1 MNTISAQRY
10 KILAVPKKTAIFV
23 VYMSNTTMKT
33 NYLLSILLLFVCLS
47 GYTQEKKRVRDY
59 GIQIGLLPTGPNNA
73 ITDVPGV
80 QVGHCTLIE
89 GDDIRTGV
97 TAVLPH
103 DGNIFQSK
111 VPAAVFVGNG
121 FGKLTGATQ
130 IAELGNI
137 ESPIILTNTLNV
149 AAGLEGCIDYTFSFP
164 ENRNVMSVNG
174 VVGETNDGGLN
185 NIRARKVTRQHVLQ
199 AIQSASDGKVAEGN
213 VGAGT
218 GTVAFG
224 FKGGIGTASRVLPQS
239 LGGYTVGVLV
249 QSNFGGILQIDG
261 APVGVEFGQYSFKN
275 QIESADGS
283 IMIIV
288 ATDAP
293 LESRN
298 LSRLAKRAF
307 MGLAKTGGIASNGSG
322 DYMIAFS
329 TEKSMRIPHNS
340 AQKFDTMTVLR
351 NDEVSPL
358 FMAAIEATEEA
369 ILNSLFAAETV
380 TGMEGKTVYAL
391 PIDKTIEILKKYGK
405 VGR

>member
-1 MNTISAQRY
+1 
-10 KILAVPKKTAIFV
+10 
-23 VYMSNTTMKT
+23 MKN
-33 NYLLSILLLFVCLS
+33 NYLLLVIILLVCAPYGHS
-47 GYTQEKKRVRDY
+47 QERKRLRDY
-59 GIQIGLLPTGPNNA
+59 GVQIGVMSVGKNNA

-80 QVGHCTLIE
+80 KVGHCTLIQ
-89 GDDIRTGV
+89 GDDVRTGV
-97 TAVLPH
+97 TAVIPH
-103 DGNIFQSK
+103 TDNIFQHK

-121 FGKLTGATQ
+121 FGKLAGTTQ

-137 ESPIILTNTLNV
+137 ESPIILTNTLSV

-164 ENRNVMSVNG
+164 ENREVMSVNG

-185 NIRARKVTRQHVLQ
+185 NIRARKVTAEHVLQ
-199 AIQSASDGKVAEGN
+199 AIRSALDGPVTEGN

-224 FKGGIGTASRVLPQS
+224 FKGGIGTASRVLPTS

-249 QSNFGGILQIDG
+249 QSNFGGVLEING
-261 APVGVEFGQYSFKN
+261 APVGVELGQYSYRR
-275 QIESADGS
+275 QLESADGS
-283 IMIIV
+283 IMIVV
-288 ATDAP
+288 ATNAP
-293 LESRN
+293 LDSRN

-329 TEKSMRIPHNS
+329 TDPSLRIAHNS
-340 AQKFDTMTVLR
+340 SDMLQTMTVLR

-369 ILNSLFAAETV
+369 ILNSLFVAQTM
-380 TGMEGKTVYAL
+380 TGMGGRKTEAL
-391 PIDKTIEILKKYGK
+391 PIERTLEVLKKYGK
-405 VGR
+405 VR